1 MISKLPNVGTSIFTV
16 MSALAQKH
24 QAVNLSQGFPDFEP
38 DSVLVEKVAY
48 YLKKGYHQYA
58 QMAGILPLREAIAQK
73 TEHCYG
79 AKLDPETEIT
89 VTSGATEAL
98 FAAISAVVRPADE
111 VIVLEPCYDSYIPAI
126 ELNGGKVVP
135 ISLRFP
141 DFSLDW
147 EQIEAGIT
155 HKTRLLII
163 NSPHNPTGSVLRK
176 ADLEKLEKIVEKHP
190 NLSIL
195 SDEVYEHIIF
205 GQKHESILRYESLR
219 SRSFVISS
227 FGKTYHV
234 TGWKLGYCVAPPAL
248 TKEFRKV
255 HQFLTFSSHTPTQ
268 WALADYLQEK
278 EPYENLPKFY
288 EQKRNFFRQ
297 ILEKTPFELLP
308 CEGTYFQLASFRQI
322 SKQSDTV
329 FAEYLVKEIG
339 VAVVPVS
346 GFYSQ
351 NTDNQ
356 VVRFCFAKKEETL
369 EQAGKRLA
377 KL

>member
-1 MISKLPNVGTSIFTV
+1 MISKLPNVGTTIFTV

-38 DSVLVEKVAY
+38 DSALVEKVAY

-58 QMAGILPLREAIAQK
+58 HMAGILPLREAIAQK

-141 DFSLDW
+141 DFSVDW
-147 EQIEAGIT
+147 EQVEARIT
-155 HKTRLLII
+155 PKTRLLII

-190 NLSIL
+190 NLYIL

-205 GQKHESILRYESLR
+205 GQKHESVLRYESLR

-248 TKEFRKV
+248 SKEFRKV

-278 EPYENLPKFY
+278 ERYETLPDFY

-308 CEGTYFQLASFRQI
+308 CEGTYFQLASFSQL
-322 SKQSDTV
+322 SKQNDSA

-339 VAVVPVS
+339 VAVVPIS

-351 NTDNQ
+351 HTDNQ
-356 VVRFCFAKKEETL
+356 VVRFCFAKKQETL
-369 EQAGKRLA
+369 EQAGERLA

>member
-1 MISKLPNVGTSIFTV
+1 MISKLPSVGTTIFTV

-38 DSVLVEKVAY
+38 DSALVEIVAY

-58 QMAGILPLREAIAQK
+58 HMAGILPLREAIAQK
-73 TEHCYG
+73 TAHCYG
-79 AKLDPETEIT
+79 VKPDPETEVT

-111 VIVLEPCYDSYIPAI
+111 VIVFEPCYDSYIPAI
-126 ELNGGKVVP
+126 ELNAGKVVP
-135 ISLRFP
+135 ISLCFP
-141 DFSLDW
+141 DFSVDW
-147 EQIEAGIT
+147 KQVEEKINP
-155 HKTRLLII
+155 KTRLLII

-176 ADLEKLEKIVEKHP
+176 ADLESLEKIVEKHP
-190 NLSIL
+190 NLYIL

-205 GQKHESILRYESLR
+205 GQTHESVLRYESLR

-248 TKEFRKV
+248 SKEFRKV

-278 EPYENLPKFY
+278 ERYETLGDFY

-308 CEGTYFQLASFRQI
+308 CKGTYFQLASFRQI
-322 SKQSDTV
+322 STQSDTA

-339 VAVVPVS
+339 VAVVPIS

-356 VVRFCFAKKEETL
+356 VVRFCFAKKQETL
-369 EQAGKRLA
+369 EQAGERLT

>member
-1 MISKLPNVGTSIFTV
+1 MISKLPKVGTTIFTV

-38 DSVLVEKVAY
+38 DPVLVEKVAY

-58 QMAGILPLREAIAQK
+58 HMAGILPLREAIAQK

-79 AKLDPETEIT
+79 TKLDPETEIT
-89 VTSGATEAL
+89 LTSGGTEAL

-141 DFSLDW
+141 DFSVDW
-147 EQIEAGIT
+147 AEVEAKINSR
-155 HKTRLLII
+155 TRLIII
-163 NSPHNPTGSVLRK
+163 NSPHNPTGSVLQK
-176 ADLEKLEKIVEKHP
+176 ADLETLGKIVEKYP
-190 NLSIL
+190 DLYVL

-205 GQKHESILRYESLR
+205 GQRHESVLRYENLR
-219 SRSFVISS
+219 SRSFVVSS

-234 TGWKLGYCVAPPAL
+234 TGWKLGYCVAPPSL
-248 TKEFRKV
+248 SKEFRKV

-278 EPYENLPKFY
+278 ERYETLPDFY
-288 EQKRNFFRQ
+288 EQKRNFFRK

-322 SKQSDTV
+322 SKQSDSA

-339 VAVVPVS
+339 VAVVPIS

-356 VVRFCFAKKEETL
+356 VVRFCFAKKQETL
-369 EQAGKRLA
+369 EQAGERLA
-377 KL
+377 RL

>member
-1 MISKLPNVGTSIFTV
+1 MISKLPNVGTTIFTV

-38 DSVLVEKVAY
+38 DPVLVEKVAY

-58 QMAGILPLREAIAQK
+58 HMAGILPLREAIAQK

-89 VTSGATEAL
+89 LTSGGTEAL
-98 FAAISAVVRPADE
+98 FSAISAVVRSADE

-141 DFSLDW
+141 DFSVDW
-147 EQIEAGIT
+147 TEVEAKINSR
-155 HKTRLLII
+155 TRLIII
-163 NSPHNPTGSVLRK
+163 NSPHNPTGSVLRQ
-176 ADLEKLEKIVEKHP
+176 ADLETLGKIIEKYPDLYV
-190 NLSIL
+190 L

-205 GQKHESILRYESLR
+205 GQRHESVLRYENLR
-219 SRSFVISS
+219 SRSFVVSS

-248 TKEFRKV
+248 SKEFRKV

-278 EPYENLPKFY
+278 ERYETLPDFY
-288 EQKRNFFRQ
+288 EQKRNFFRK
-297 ILEKTPFELLP
+297 ILEKTPFDLLP

-322 SKQSDTV
+322 SQQSDTA

-339 VAVVPVS
+339 VAVVPIS

-356 VVRFCFAKKEETL
+356 VVRFCFAKKQETL
-369 EQAGKRLA
+369 EQAGERLA
-377 KL
+377 RL